1 MGITHTYLGL
11 SGHSDRLC
19 FIGFAASQR
28 YFHLIYGIAAGLR
41 PLRSFAPQVIVLSP
55 VQIALAI

>member
-1 MGITHTYLGL
+1 MGVTYTYLGL

-28 YFHLIYGIAAGLR
+28 YFHLIYGRAAGLR
-41 PLRSFAPQVIVLSP
+41 PLRSKAPLFIV
-55 VQIALAI
+55 